1 MNDLTITN
9 RPTMLEV
16 AGQAANGAAS
26 TAVFDDYLSRKAV
39 NTIRTQAT
47 ALALFGEYLAA
58 VGVTLDCADLQYDPA
73 CWRGVTWGIVEGFV
87 KWQLAQGYAIASV
100 NNRLAHIKTYA
111 KLATKAGTIPA
122 QEYAMI
128 RLVQGYGGKEAK
140 RMDERRPVT
149 RIESFTYERDGRTI
163 TRQGVKKAEHVSLTK
178 DQAKNLTDW
187 MIYAGAQGRRDL
199 LLMCLLLE
207 HGLRVGEVAHLQV
220 SDFDLAAGELRFYRP
235 KVDKL
240 QTHKLTANTLRAA
253 IAYFEHDAPKDG
265 RAIVGSTKGGELTD
279 TPMSERAITKRV
291 AYLGQCIAGV
301 DGLSAHD
308 CRHYWATYWA
318 DKVSPFRLQEAGGWA
333 SLEMPRRYV
342 EAAAVA
348 NEGMA

>member
-1 MNDLTITN
+1 
-9 RPTMLEV
+9 
-16 AGQAANGAAS
+16 
-26 TAVFDDYLSRKAV
+26 VFDDYLSRKAA

-47 ALALFGEYLAA
+47 ALALFADYLTA
-58 VGVTLDCADLQYDPA
+58 VGVTLGCDDLQHDPA

-87 KWQLAQGYAIASV
+87 KWQLQQGYSIASV

-111 KLATKAGTIPA
+111 KLATKAGTVPA

-140 RMDERRPVT
+140 RIDKRRPVT

-178 DQAKNLTDW
+178 NQAKQLTDW
-187 MIYAGAQGRRDL
+187 MVYTGAQGRRDC

-207 HGLRVGEVAHLQV
+207 HGLRVGEVARLTI

-235 KVDKL
+235 KVDKV
-240 QTHKLTANTLRAA
+240 QTHKLTATTLRAA
-253 IAYFEHDAPKDG
+253 MAYFEQDTPAQSADG
-265 RAIVGSTKGGELTD
+265 RAILGSTKGGELTD
-279 TPMSERAITKRV
+279 MPMSERAITKRV
-291 AYLGQCIAGV
+291 AHLGQNIAGV

-318 DKVSPFRLQEAGGWA
+318 AKVSPFRLQEAGGWA
-333 SLEMPRRYV
+333 SLDMPRRYV
-342 EAAAVA
+342 EAAVVA